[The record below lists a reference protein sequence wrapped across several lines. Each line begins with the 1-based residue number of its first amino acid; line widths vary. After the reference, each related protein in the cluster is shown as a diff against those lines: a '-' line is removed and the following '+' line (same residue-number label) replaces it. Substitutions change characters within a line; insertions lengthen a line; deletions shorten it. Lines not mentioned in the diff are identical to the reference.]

1 MHNFTRLLVIIFLIA
16 AASALAQDS
25 GKHSGRKVYKA
36 FAEPDG
42 LQKVDIVSGEYFFD
56 PDHIIVKVGLP
67 VELHI
72 RKEPG
77 ITPHNI
83 IINAPEA
90 GIDVREDLSTE
101 PKVIK
106 FTPKKT
112 GKYPFYCDKKLLFFK
127 SHRERGME
135 GVIEVIE

>member
-1 MHNFTRLLVIIFLIA
+1 MRNFTRLLVIIFLIA
-16 AASALAQDS
+16 AGAAFAQDS
-25 GKHSGRKVYKA
+25 GKKIHKA
-36 FAEPDG
+36 TVDADG
-42 LQKVDIVSGEYFFD
+42 IQRINVAGGEYFFD
-56 PDHIIVKVGLP
+56 PNHIIVKVNVP

-72 RKEPG
+72 KKEAG

-83 IINAPEA
+83 VINTPDA
-90 GIDVREDLSTE
+90 GIEVREDLSTE
-101 PKVIK
+101 TKVVK

-135 GVIEVIE
+135 GIVEVIE

>member
-1 MHNFTRLLVIIFLIA
+1 MRNFTKFLAIIFIIA
-16 AASALAQDS
+16 AGTAFAQDS
-25 GKHSGRKVYKA
+25 DKHSGKKVYKA

-42 LQKVDIVSGEYFFD
+42 LQRVNIVSGEYFFD

-67 VELHI
+67 VEIHI
-72 RKEPG
+72 KKEAG

-90 GIDVREDLSTE
+90 GIEVRENLSTE
-101 PKVIK
+101 PVIIK

-127 SHRERGME
+127 SHKERGME
-135 GVIEVIE
+135 GIIEVIE